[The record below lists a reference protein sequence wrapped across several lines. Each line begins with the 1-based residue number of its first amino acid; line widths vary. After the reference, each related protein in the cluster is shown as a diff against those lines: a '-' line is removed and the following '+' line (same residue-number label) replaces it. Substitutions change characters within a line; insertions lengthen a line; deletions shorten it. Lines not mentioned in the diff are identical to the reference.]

1 MTRLLTIH
9 STLEDYFMQLT
20 DKVIAITGAGQ
31 GLGRAMAVYLANRGA
46 DIAIIDLNPEQMAE
60 TLAQVEATGRKGAVF
75 SCNVADEQQVEE
87 TFAAIP
93 QQLGNLDGLI
103 NNAGILRDG
112 LMVKAKGD
120 EISKLSMPQWQ
131 AVMDVNL
138 TGVFLCAREA
148 SIQMIKQAQAKGDS
162 ANTDCAG
169 CIINISSISKAGNMG
184 QSNYSAAKA
193 GVAAMT
199 VTWAKELARQ
209 NIRVAAIA
217 PGFIET
223 EMTKSMKP
231 EALAKMSAGIPLKRM
246 GKPDEIAHSAAFI
259 FENDYY
265 TGRIIECDGGL
276 RL

>member
-1 MTRLLTIH
+1 
-9 STLEDYFMQLT
+9 MQLT
-20 DKVIAITGAGQ
+20 NKVIAITGAGQ
-31 GLGRAMAVYLANRGA
+31 GLGRAMAVYLAERGA
-46 DIAIIDLNPEQMAE
+46 NIAIIDLNPEQMAE
-60 TLAQVEATGRKGAVF
+60 TQVQVEKAGGKAAIF
-75 SCNVADEQQVEE
+75 PCNVADEQQVEE

-93 QQLGNLDGLI
+93 NQMGSLDGLI

-120 EISKLSMPQWQ
+120 DISKLSIPQWQ
-131 AVMDVNL
+131 SVIDVNL

-148 SIQMIKQAQAKGDS
+148 SIQMIKQAQTKGSTDNNS
-162 ANTDCAG
+162 RDCAG

-223 EMTKSMKP
+223 EMTKGMKP
-231 EALAKMSAGIPLKRM
+231 EALAKMTAGIPLQRM
-246 GKPDEIAHSAAFI
+246 GKPEEIAHSAAFI

-276 RL
+276 RI